1 MEPKALKENYGK
13 VLLIGGSVLMWLLIL
28 VLFQTTGYERTWQL
42 WKVPTQRLPFMDF
55 RLIPGSAESFANG
68 FEPSVENPHDP
79 NGRIFNYPAFWRLF
93 FYTGINQADTLWI
106 SVAMIILFF
115 MGALLFP
122 QKLSIS
128 GAVGMLAVLFSP
140 ASMLLYERGNVD
152 LIVFF
157 ICTMILLAADISL
170 TLAAFLILLGGVMK
184 LFPIV
189 GLSIFLRESKRK
201 FFRVSAACVLVLLAY
216 MLLTWDS
223 VRASWTLTMRG
234 DGLSYGT
241 NILTTRY
248 ETAISRVLSTWLPA
262 SQIEF
267 LLNYGLLAAALV
279 LLFLV
284 FILGI
289 RDQTNPVT
297 LTERNFAAFRMG
309 ASIYVGTFLLG
320 HNWDYRLAFLVL
332 IVPQLVEWMGFQ
344 NRTYRRAAW
353 LSMVLVLLSCWH
365 LWMTQ
370 IPLVPVFNS
379 VADSNRFW
387 IILDEVFNRM
397 LIASHTYLLFVS
409 APEWLEEPF
418 RNILQKGKSDSQ
430 YDQEQSHLPIS

>member
-1 MEPKALKENYGK
+1 
-13 VLLIGGSVLMWLLIL
+13 
-28 VLFQTTGYERTWQL
+28 
-42 WKVPTQRLPFMDF
+42 
-55 RLIPGSAESFANG
+55 
-68 FEPSVENPHDP
+68 
-79 NGRIFNYPAFWRLF
+79 
-93 FYTGINQADTLWI
+93 
-106 SVAMIILFF
+106 
-115 MGALLFP
+115 
-122 QKLSIS
+122 
-128 GAVGMLAVLFSP
+128 
-140 ASMLLYERGNVD
+140 
-152 LIVFF
+152 
-157 ICTMILLAADISL
+157 
-170 TLAAFLILLGGVMK
+170 
-184 LFPIV
+184 
-189 GLSIFLRESKRK
+189 
-201 FFRVSAACVLVLLAY
+201 

-365 LWMTQ
+365 LWITQ

-387 IILDEVFNRM
+387 IILDEVFNWM
-397 LIASHTYLLFVS
+397 LFASLTYLLFVS